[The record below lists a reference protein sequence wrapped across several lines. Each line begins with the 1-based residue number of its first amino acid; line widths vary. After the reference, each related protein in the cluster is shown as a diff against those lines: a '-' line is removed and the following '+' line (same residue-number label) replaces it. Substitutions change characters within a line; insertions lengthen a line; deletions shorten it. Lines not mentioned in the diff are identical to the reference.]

1 MYNKVK
7 IMNTFKM
14 LEYIHVKPCSYY
26 MYMCECNTQE
36 ISTQNTY
43 LLPALIVI
51 DHFLIRD
58 RLSMIRRW
66 LILKTEKMNTK
77 IYFDFGCAKY
87 LEK

>member
-1 MYNKVK
+1 
-7 IMNTFKM
+7 
-14 LEYIHVKPCSYY
+14 

-36 ISTQNTY
+36 ITTQDTY

-66 LILKTEKMNTK
+66 WILKTEKMNTK